1 MNITIEKGGRYDS
14 LISGLR
20 TLVANKGWPAA
31 IERFELED
39 SVLRGGGMALSVDLP
54 EYADIRAAFFAIKD
68 QIAAIDA
75 QRKTDAAAEAARIA
89 ALPPPVPF
97 QVTARQLFP
106 VLRRVHSIT
115 PEMIE
120 AAIGNP
126 AVIPDADDRADAL
139 IEFRRAYIIERTN
152 PLIALLAGVFYL
164 TADQID
170 AAFLLAAAR

>member
-1 MNITIEKGGRYDS
+1 MSNKIIDTHNYSD
-14 LISGLR
+14 LIPSLR
-20 TLVANKGWPAA
+20 TLVANKGLPAA
-31 IERFELED
+31 IDRFEMED
-39 SVLRGGGMALSVDLP
+39 SVLRGGGMALSVELP
-54 EYADIRAAFFAIKD
+54 EHEDIRAEFYSIQA

-75 QRKTDAAAEAARIA
+75 QRKADAEAEAARIA

-126 AVIPDADDRADAL
+126 AVIPEADDRADAL

-152 PLIALLAGVFYL
+152 PLIALLAGVFAL
-164 TADQID
+164 TETQID
-170 AAFLLAAAR
+170 DAFRAAATR